1 MSKRLVWHKDEI
13 QEVISLLLSCK
24 KNQDIEVIFDRVL
37 TPREIN
43 DIARRY
49 KALKMIDEGKSYT
62 DIMQETGM
70 SSVTISR
77 LSMKCG
83 YGFRKSSG
91 IKKVKSKRSNMGYGR
106 KRTLKYKG
114 VSIANIKR

>member
-1 MSKRLVWHKDEI
+1 MSRRLVWHKEEI
-13 QEVISLLLSCK
+13 QEVISLLLSCET
-24 KNQDIEVIFDRVL
+24 NHDMEIIFDKVL

-49 KALKMIDEGKSYT
+49 KVLKMIDEGKSYA

-70 SSVTISR
+70 SSVTVSR

-91 IKKVKSKRSNMGYGR
+91 IKKVKNKRSNMGYGR
-106 KRTLKYKG
+106 GKTLKYKG
-114 VSIANIKR
+114 VAVATIRK